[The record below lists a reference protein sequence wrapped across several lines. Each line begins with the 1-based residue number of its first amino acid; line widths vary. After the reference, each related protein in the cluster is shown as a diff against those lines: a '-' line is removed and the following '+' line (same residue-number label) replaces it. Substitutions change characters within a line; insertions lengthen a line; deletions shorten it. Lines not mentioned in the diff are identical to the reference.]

1 MIKQIQANRRRKLIE
16 RLAAAKRGGINSGIS
31 ISGHIKVWITRVNG
45 NKELVFEDHN
55 AIQAEYAEIIVDA
68 LAATVDYDMDNLFN
82 GNANPPPDGQ
92 DGIAIKDNVGGLWYE
107 MNMQAT
113 VKAAG
118 NVTFTG
124 IFTGTGITIANA
136 NQILL
141 GHGWIQ
147 ASFDFTS
154 VGAAYGHF
162 SKPSSWAS
170 QAVLAAETL
179 TVEWIIKHQAT

>member
-31 ISGHIKVWITRVNG
+31 ISGHIKAWITRVNG

-68 LAATVDYDMDNLFN
+68 LAATVNYGMDNMFN
-82 GNANPPPDGQ
+82 GNANPPPDGE

-107 MNMQAT
+107 MNMQAI
-113 VKAAG
+113 VVAAG
-118 NVTFTG
+118 IITFTG
-124 IFTGTGITIANA
+124 IFTGTGITIDNA

-147 ASFDFTS
+147 ASTDFTS

-162 SKPSSWAS
+162 AKPSSWAS

-179 TVEWIIKHQAT
+179 TVEWIIKHQST